1 MFGAHWLYITNQWSD
16 ACLSKQTSRS
26 AIPHAQRERRVSSA
40 GGLVI
45 HHADCV
51 AMEPRDVNS
60 TESVRGEGYQR
71 SDSDAAMRMRRA
83 LAAVANGKGSRL
95 ELEQAAHALVTELKQ
110 SKFPPEQMLLHIKE
124 ILAEAGMRANYASPS
139 LDGPSS
145 DASTVYQDVIAWS
158 IRSYYDGA
166 DGRAKPGH

>member
-1 MFGAHWLYITNQWSD
+1 
-16 ACLSKQTSRS
+16 
-26 AIPHAQRERRVSSA
+26 
-40 GGLVI
+40 
-45 HHADCV
+45 
-51 AMEPRDVNS
+51 MEPRDVNS

>member
-1 MFGAHWLYITNQWSD
+1 
-16 ACLSKQTSRS
+16 
-26 AIPHAQRERRVSSA
+26 
-40 GGLVI
+40 
-45 HHADCV
+45 
-51 AMEPRDVNS
+51 MEPRDVKP

-71 SDSDAAMRMRRA
+71 SDSDAATRMRRA
-83 LAAVANGKGSRL
+83 LAAVANGKGSHP
-95 ELEQAAHALVTELKQ
+95 ELEQAAHSLVVELKQ
-110 SKFPPEQMLLHIKE
+110 AKFPPEQMLLHIKE

>member
-1 MFGAHWLYITNQWSD
+1 MHNGNDVYPSLSVWS
-16 ACLSKQTSRS
+16 
-26 AIPHAQRERRVSSA
+26 H
-40 GGLVI
+40 

-60 TESVRGEGYQR
+60 TESVQGEGYQR
-71 SDSDAAMRMRRA
+71 GDSDAATRMRRA
-83 LAAVANGKGSRL
+83 LAAVANGKGSHP

-110 SKFPPEQMLLHIKE
+110 AKFPPEQMLLHIKE

-139 LDGPSS
+139 LDGPPT
-145 DASTVYQDVIAWS
+145 DASMVYQDVIAWS

-166 DGRAKPGH
+166 DGAAKSGH